1 MSPLTTLGLSGPVSL
16 IASGQKIIT
25 EGLILHLDAGNSS
38 SYSGSGTAW
47 NNLISGQPSA
57 YNATLNNGPT
67 FDSNNGGSIY
77 FDGVDDNVSTLSQL
91 DPGDGLG
98 ADGLYADSSS
108 SWSVSSWFKPSSSW
122 SSQGAITGK
131 GGGTGGSATYVVW
144 YDSREW
150 YNFLQ
155 VRLRGGTVLQISN
168 TDLTSTWSEVTITW
182 DGSTAKAYLNG
193 SFVSNITVGTAGKQS
208 NTFTVG
214 STSSG
219 NNTRFG
225 GNISEV
231 KVYSDALTASE
242 VTQNYNALKG
252 RYGL

>member
-47 NNLISGQPSA
+47 NNLISNN
-57 YNATLNNGPT
+57 YNATLTNGPT
-67 FDSNNGGSIY
+67 YSSADGGSIV
-77 FDGVDDNVSTLSQL
+77 FDGSDDSARTNDVL
-91 DPGDGLG
+91 DPV

-122 SSQGAITGK
+122 SNQGAITGK
-131 GGGTGGSATYVVW
+131 GGGNGSSATYVVW

>member
-47 NNLISGQPSA
+47 NNLISNN
-57 YNATLNNGPT
+57 YNATLTNGPT
-67 FDSNNGGSIY
+67 YSSADGGSIV
-77 FDGVDDNVSTLSQL
+77 FDGSDDSARTNDVL
-91 DPGDGLG
+91 DPV

-144 YDSREW
+144 YDSRNW

>member
-77 FDGVDDNVSTLSQL
+77 FDGVNDNVSTLSQL

-108 SWSVSSWFKPSSSW
+108 SWSVSSWFKPDITRTSNS
-122 SSQGAITGK
+122 AVTGK

-144 YDSREW
+144 FNGTQLRT
-150 YNFLQ
+150 
-155 VRLRGGTVLQISN
+155 RLRGGTILNITTS
-168 TDLTSTWSEVTITW
+168 LSSTWNEVVITW
-182 DGSTAKAYLNG
+182 DGTTAKAYLNG
-193 SFVSNITVGTAGKQS
+193 SFVSNIAVGNVSKQT
-208 NTFTVG
+208 NNFTVG
-214 STSSG
+214 STAGG
-219 NNTRFG
+219 NSIRYR

-231 KVYSDALTASE
+231 KVYSRAISDVE
-242 VTQNYNALKG
+242 VLKNYNVLSS
-252 RYGL
+252 RYL